1 MIFDTHAH
9 YDAEQFNEDRDEIL
23 AKMPENGVST
33 IVNVGA
39 TLKGCKESM
48 EFAKKYP
55 FMYAAV
61 GVHPDEVGELNEETF
76 AQLEE
81 WCKEDKV
88 VAVGEIGLDYYWDE
102 EPREVQKEWFIRQL
116 ELAKRV
122 NLPVNIHSREASE
135 DTLQIVKEHGKGLT
149 GIIHCFSGSKEMALE
164 YVKLG
169 FYIGVGGVVTF
180 KNGRKLKEVVEA
192 IPMDRIVLETD
203 APYLAPTPFRGKR
216 NDSTYIKYMAEE
228 IASLKGLTCEE
239 VLTQT
244 EQNARKVYNL

>member
-9 YDAEQFNEDRDEIL
+9 YDSEQFNEDRNTLL
-23 AKMPENGVST
+23 ASMPEKGVAG

-39 TLKGCKESM
+39 TLEGCKASID
-48 EFAKKYP
+48 FAKKYP

-61 GVHPDEVGELNEETF
+61 GVHPDEVGALNEETF

-81 WCKEDKV
+81 WCKEEKV

-116 ELAKRV
+116 ELARSL
-122 NLPVNIHSREASE
+122 NLPVNIHSREAAE
-135 DTLQIVKEHGKGLT
+135 DTFQIMKEHAKDLG
-149 GIIHCFSGSKEMALE
+149 GIIHCFSGSKEMAVE

-180 KNGRKLKEVVEA
+180 KNGKKLKQVVEA
-192 IPMDRIVLETD
+192 IPLERIVLETD

-216 NDSTYIKYMAEE
+216 NDSSLIQCMAEE
-228 IASLKGLTCEE
+228 IAGIKGISVEE
-239 VLTQT
+239 VLEVT
-244 EQNARKVYNL
+244 EANARKVYRL